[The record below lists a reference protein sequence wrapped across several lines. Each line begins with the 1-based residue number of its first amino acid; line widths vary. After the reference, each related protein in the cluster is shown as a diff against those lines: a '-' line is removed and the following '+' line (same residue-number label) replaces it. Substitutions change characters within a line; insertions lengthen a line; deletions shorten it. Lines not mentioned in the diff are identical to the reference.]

1 MFAAFFVWRHEEPAL
16 AEQLKGLVTRTQS
29 GFFTVQ
35 TPEGP
40 IICQLRGRLKEEY
53 QETDLVALGDRVI
66 IERLL
71 MEADTVGGAIVE
83 VLERERVLSRVA
95 PSSAVGTSAE
105 REQVIITNPDQAIFV
120 FAATQPDPHARMLD
134 RFLVAAEK
142 AEIPEI
148 RICVNKF
155 DLVAHDP
162 AATRDLFGTYERIGY
177 PVLYLSA
184 KTGEG
189 LPALHDALAGKI
201 SVFTGPSGVGKTSL
215 LNAIEPDLGRR
226 VSEVSLVTTK
236 GRHTTRYS
244 ELIPFADGGYIA
256 DTPGIRAISP
266 WDVEPHELDG
276 YYIEIAQYVAD
287 CKFQDC
293 THTHE
298 PGCGVLTALKGGTI
312 SPARYDSYLRL
323 REELEA
329 QYVY

>member
-1 MFAAFFVWRHEEPAL
+1 M
-16 AEQLKGLVTRTQS
+16 AEQLKGLVIRTQS

-53 QETDLVALGDRVI
+53 QETDPVALGDRVM
-66 IERLL
+66 IERLAID
-71 MEADTVGGAIVE
+71 ADTVGGAIIE

-105 REQVIITNPDQAIFV
+105 REQVIIANPDQAIFV

-155 DLVAHDP
+155 DLVAQDP
-162 AATRDLFGTYERIGY
+162 AATRDLFGIYEQIGY
-177 PVLYLSA
+177 PVLHVSA

-189 LPALHDALAGKI
+189 LAALHDALVGKI

-226 VSEVSLVTTK
+226 VSEVSRVTTK
-236 GRHTTRYS
+236 GRHTTSYS
-244 ELIPFADGGYIA
+244 ELVPFADGGYIA
-256 DTPGIRAISP
+256 DTPGIRAVSP

-276 YYIEIAQYVAD
+276 YYVEIARYVAD

-298 PGCGVLTALKGGTI
+298 PGCGVLTALKGGAI
-312 SPARYDSYLRL
+312 SPERYDSYLRL
-323 REELEA
+323 REELEE

>member
-1 MFAAFFVWRHEEPAL
+1 L
-16 AEQLKGLVTRTQS
+16 GEQRKGLVIRTQS

-35 TPEGP
+35 TPQGF
-40 IICQLRGRLKEEY
+40 IVCQLRGKLKEEY
-53 QETDLVALGDRVI
+53 KETDLVAIGDRVTLDVLPV
-66 IERLL
+66 EGDL
-71 MEADTVGGAIVE
+71 AGGVIVAVE
-83 VLERERVLSRVA
+83 ERERVLSRVA
-95 PSSAVGTSAE
+95 PHSAVGTSAE
-105 REQVIITNPDQAIFV
+105 REHVIIANPDQAIFV
-120 FAATQPDPHARMLD
+120 FSAAHPSPHVRMLD

-148 RICVNKF
+148 RICVNKM
-155 DLVAHDP
+155 DLVADDP
-162 AATRDLFGTYERIGY
+162 ASTRATFEIYELIGY
-177 PVLYLSA
+177 PVLYVSA

-189 LPALHDALAGKI
+189 LAALHDALTGKI

-226 VSEVSLVTTK
+226 VSAVSQVTTK

-244 ELIPFADGGYIA
+244 ELVPMAADSYIA

-276 YYIEIAQYVAD
+276 YYIEIAPHVAE
-287 CKFQDC
+287 CKFPDC

-298 PGCGVLTALKGGTI
+298 PDCGVLAALARREI
-312 SPARYDSYLRL
+312 SPERYDSYLRL
-323 REELEA
+323 RQELEE